1 MNRIRAT
8 AVAATLLSAF
18 LVAPTWAQTE
28 TPRFDQ
34 RQANQ
39 EQRIDRATSTGSL
52 TEREAARLEKG
63 QDRLDKMEDKATAD
77 GTVTKKERAR
87 LEHGADV
94 QSRHIARQAHDG
106 QRDRNQDGKNDRR
119 QVRKNKQ

>member
-77 GTVTKKERAR
+77 GTPVALR
-87 LEHGADV
+87 LAFLRSDSLAPPLPGA
-94 QSRHIARQAHDG
+94 
-106 QRDRNQDGKNDRR
+106 
-119 QVRKNKQ
+119 